1 MVSADSGTGRPESL
15 SDVVATI
22 ELRKTWEAS
31 VAHIIPC
38 IETRDMRDT
47 FAISI
52 VSVLCDM

>member
-1 MVSADSGTGRPESL
+1 MVSAVLPVRRGL
-15 SDVVATI
+15 SDGVATI

-31 VAHIIPC
+31 IAHIIPC